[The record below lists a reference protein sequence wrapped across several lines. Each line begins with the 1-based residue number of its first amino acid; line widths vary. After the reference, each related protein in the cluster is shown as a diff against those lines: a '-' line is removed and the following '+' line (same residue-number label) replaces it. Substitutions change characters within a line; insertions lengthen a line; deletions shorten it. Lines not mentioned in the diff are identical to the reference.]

1 MDKKKSIINVIV
13 ALVFKVVILI
23 VSIIGR
29 RVIINTI
36 GNELNG
42 LNSLFSSIFS
52 LLSLVELG
60 MSVAVSF
67 SLIKPIVEDD
77 YYKINAYYNYFNKL
91 YKKVSIL
98 SLVLGSLLI
107 IFLPVLA
114 KGYSLDINIYIPYIL
129 FLISNSLRYV
139 YLANTTLI
147 NAFKNNYIS
156 TIIVSL
162 SLLLIDILQ
171 IISILIFKN
180 YYLYAFS
187 SIVGTIVEWLIL
199 KIVINKKYKNC
210 IENKKAK
217 LDNNDLL
224 VTKKQI
230 KGVFMHKI
238 GSVLVNAT
246 DSVII
251 SAFVGVGV
259 LGIYSNYATIA
270 LGLASLLNLFF
281 SSVVS
286 NVSHGFYKLNKDS
299 FKRYFYFF
307 HGLNFGI
314 GMVMY
319 LGFYAIVNQ
328 LISIFFGSYLLIDS
342 LTVMIITINYFIQY
356 MRQSALAFKDAS
368 GIFYVDRI
376 KPIIEG
382 MINLILSITFVL
394 LLKGTG
400 YEIIGVVMA
409 TIITNIF
416 ICHIAE
422 PYILFK
428 YSLKCS
434 SKGYYLKNYGY
445 IIIFIITLL
454 SFDQIT
460 NFKLDNLFLDLLA
473 KGFISVVLSSVISF
487 IVLMLNDEF
496 KYGVIS
502 IIKMINEYIKGHKS
516 KRSKI

>member
-1 MDKKKSIINVIV
+1 MDKRKSIINVIV
-13 ALVFKVVILI
+13 ALIFKVVILI
-23 VSIIGR
+23 VSIIAR

-42 LNSLFSSIFS
+42 LNSLYSSIFS

-67 SLIKPIVEDD
+67 SLIKPIVDND
-77 YYKINAYYNYFNKL
+77 YYKINAYYHYFKKIYN
-91 YKKVSIL
+91 KVSIL
-98 SLVLGSLLI
+98 SIVLGASLI
-107 IFLPVLA
+107 IFLPILA
-114 KGYSLDINIYIPYIL
+114 KDYSLDINIYMPYIL

-147 NAFKNNYIS
+147 NAFKNNYLS
-156 TIIVSL
+156 TIIVS
-162 SLLLIDILQ
+162 SCLLLIDIMQ

-187 SIVGTIVEWLIL
+187 SIVGTLIEWLIL
-199 KIVINKKYKNC
+199 HLVVWKKYRRCVVIKN
-210 IENKKAK
+210 AK
-217 LDNNDLL
+217 LTTFELES
-224 VTKKQI
+224 TKKQI

-251 SAFVGVGV
+251 SAFVGVSILGV
-259 LGIYSNYATIA
+259 YSNYATIA

-281 SSVVS
+281 TSVVS

-314 GMVMY
+314 GMIMY
-319 LGFYAIVNQ
+319 LGFYAIINQ
-328 LISIFFGSYLLIDS
+328 LVSLFFGSDLLIDS
-342 LTVMIITINYFIQY
+342 LTVMIITVNYFIQY
-356 MRQSALAFKDAS
+356 LRQSVLAFKDAS
-368 GIFYVDRI
+368 GIFYVDRV
-376 KPIIEG
+376 KPIVEG
-382 MINLILSITFVL
+382 LLNLVLSITFVL
-394 LLKGTG
+394 LLRGTG
-400 YEIIGVVMA
+400 YEIIGVISS

-416 ICHIAE
+416 ICHIIE

-428 YSLKCS
+428 YSFKCS
-434 SKGYYLKNYGY
+434 SKGYFIKNYAY
-445 IIIFIITLL
+445 ILIFIVTLVL
-454 SFDQIT
+454 FNFIT
-460 NFKLDNLFLDLLA
+460 NFRLDNLFFDLLA
-473 KGFISVVLSSVISF
+473 KGFISVILSSIISF

-502 IIKMINEYIKGHKS
+502 IYKMIKEYFLGYKKGS
-516 KRSKI
+516 KKI

>member
-1 MDKKKSIINVIV
+1 MDKRKSIINVIV
-13 ALVFKVVILI
+13 ALAFKVVILI
-23 VSIIGR
+23 VSIIAR

-67 SLIKPIVEDD
+67 SLIKPIVEND
-77 YYKINAYYNYFNKL
+77 YYKINAYYHYFNKL
-91 YKKVSIL
+91 YKRVSIL
-98 SLVLGSLLI
+98 SLILGAALI
-107 IFLPVLA
+107 FFLPVLA
-114 KGYSLDINIYIPYIL
+114 KNYTLDINIYLPYIL

-139 YLANTTLI
+139 YLAKTTLI
-147 NAFKNNYIS
+147 NAFKNNYLT
-156 TIIVSL
+156 TIIVSS

-171 IISILIFKN
+171 IISILVFKN
-180 YYLYAFS
+180 YYFYAFS
-187 SIVGTIVEWLIL
+187 SIIGTLIEWLIL
-199 KIVINKKYKNC
+199 DIVVNKKYKRS
-210 IENKKAK
+210 IEIKSAVLNPGE
-217 LDNNDLL
+217 LL
-224 VTKKQI
+224 AAQKQI

-281 SSVVS
+281 SSIVS
-286 NVSHGFYKLNKDS
+286 NVSHGFYKLSKES

-307 HGLNFGI
+307 HGLNFGM

-328 LISIFFGSYLLIDS
+328 LVSIFFGSNLLIDS
-342 LTVMIITINYFIQY
+342 TTVMVITINYFVQY

-376 KPIIEG
+376 KPIVEG
-382 MINLILSITFVL
+382 LLNLALSITFVL

-400 YEIIGVVMA
+400 YEIIGVIMA

-428 YSLKCS
+428 YSFKCS
-434 SKGYYLKNYGY
+434 SKGYYLKNYLY
-445 IIIFIITLL
+445 ILIFIITLVL
-454 SFDQIT
+454 FNFIT
-460 NFKLDNLFLDLLA
+460 NFTLDNLFFDLLS
-473 KGFISVVLSSVISF
+473 KGFISVGLSSIITF
-487 IVLMLNDEF
+487 IVLMINDEF

-502 IIKMINEYIKGHKS
+502 IVKMLNGYIKSHKS
-516 KRSKI
+516 KSS